1 MRINF
6 HAECKAYFCMND
18 FRSHR
23 EKLFN
28 EMDEILE
35 NHLDFQDKIMGAM
48 KSNDF
53 CSSILLQIDE

>member
-1 MRINF
+1 
-6 HAECKAYFCMND
+6 MND

-53 CSSILLQIDE
+53 CSSIFLQIDE